1 MAAPNDKFIEIL
13 PEVSYKIG
21 SGLKSPAIARPA
33 FAILVSEEAMI
44 IASRLDGNWISGK
57 PTVSRFFRH
66 REHND
71 ETTVSAIEAAAY
83 SFQARVQG
91 VMDKL
96 IDEDMAW
103 LDDLSVFAKLR
114 EFEVHCPPDKKSEV
128 RNYISTLRDYIRANI
143 LGLLTE
149 GLPSNLSKAAN
160 CHRRAEQYLKPMDFN
175 FDSLWETLAV
185 RERIMTKFFWL
196 MVRDFSFASVYTS
209 SLFEKL
215 PPIRSLGGDR
225 GRRNVVIEKEYGVKR
240 TNFTDIKITN
250 QHINTAIFKAIKEG
264 GYNKGEFP
272 DECYPWGSNADISP
286 AWKKQS
292 TTSAEY
298 DPTRSPS
305 SAPYHTTSIPE
316 VGSIKSVAF
325 ATQEQL
331 AYYKTVQDAYA
342 GKAAHEEPF
351 SKRLVQQDERE
362 DGLERFQ
369 PILPIPS
376 NDYGS
381 PFMRHRHNGEFPKI
395 EAGEGSSMTSKRASE
410 DPLSDRVGPIHEH
423 ASGEVHTEENEL
435 RAAYEKYDEEAF
447 RKFFN
452 ELPDRSRP
460 LSSIP
465 DNSNKQRL
473 LTLDSCHP
481 PGSKRTAIP
490 ESPTSTFKS
499 KSYVY
504 AYYSD
509 DLAEA
514 SHLSTLNTSEEDD
527 SEIGASTEDQ
537 YAFDADLIS
546 NMNSRSG
553 KVILSQQ
560 ISAPITI
567 VQGASKQKE
576 KTLTTARKNF
586 ASDNREVLSRGNRS
600 SQARMSATID
610 KEAPEARRTAN
621 STGFSPS
628 TKSTLSP
635 RRGLFD
641 FEDFESPENATT
653 FASPTSHGK
662 RKSDASDTPQLPRVS
677 SKPVLPAISNI
688 TTISPFFSIEILHAQ
703 VSNYLRTLALTML
716 SAETD
721 INELTDTLLC
731 LTDAEYKF
739 LPLWAGGNDDGSGGV
754 VDTDM
759 PPAIHGGPSGP
770 GPSYHT
776 GSTVGSR
783 ASSVVDWGM
792 TEAATSVGV
801 ENGESDH
808 IDRRKVVSEDGFGDA
823 SSITFSDD
831 TVDYEIERE
840 YEVLTPVMTSVEV
853 DYDNGDD
860 DDDFMNLSDEE
871 LELDD
876 E

>member
-1 MAAPNDKFIEIL
+1 MAAPNDQFIEIL

-57 PTVSRFFRH
+57 PTVSRFLRH

-96 IDEDMAW
+96 VDKNMAW
-103 LDDLSVFAKLR
+103 LDSLSVFAKLR
-114 EFEVHCPPDKKSEV
+114 EFEVHCIPDEKTEV
-128 RNYISTLRDYIRANI
+128 RNYISTLQDYIRANI

-149 GLPSNLSKAAN
+149 GLPSNLCKTAN
-160 CHRRAEQYLKPMDFN
+160 SHRRAEQYLKPMDFN

-196 MVRDFSFASVYTS
+196 MVRDFSFASVYTP
-209 SLFEKL
+209 SLFKKL
-215 PPIRSLGGDR
+215 PPYSGLGDDR
-225 GRRNVVIEKEYGVKR
+225 GRRNVVIEKEYGVQR
-240 TNFTDIKITN
+240 TNITDIKITN

-264 GYNKGEFP
+264 GYNNGEFP
-272 DECYPWGSNADISP
+272 DECYLWGSNADVSP

-292 TTSAEY
+292 TTSAKY
-298 DPTRSPS
+298 DPAQSPY
-305 SAPYHTTSIPE
+305 SAPCYTTSIPE
-316 VGSIKSVAF
+316 AGSVKSVAF
-325 ATQEQL
+325 ATREQL

-342 GKAAHEEPF
+342 GKVAHEEPF
-351 SKRLVQQDERE
+351 AKRLVQQHERE
-362 DGLERFQ
+362 DGPARFQ
-369 PILPIPS
+369 PILAKQS
-376 NDYGS
+376 NDYES
-381 PFMRHRHNGEFPKI
+381 LSLRHRYNGKFPKI
-395 EAGEGSSMTSKRASE
+395 EAGEGSTMALKSASE
-410 DPLSDRVGPIHEH
+410 DPFSDRIGPIHEH
-423 ASGEVHTEENEL
+423 ASGEVHTEEKKL
-435 RAAYEKYDEEAF
+435 QAAYDKYDEEAF
-447 RKFFN
+447 SKFFN

-465 DNSNKQRL
+465 DNSNKQPL
-473 LTLDSCHP
+473 LTQESCYP
-481 PGSKRTAIP
+481 PGLKRTAIP
-490 ESPTSTFKS
+490 ESPALDFKS
-499 KSYVY
+499 KAYKY

-514 SHLSTLNTSEEDD
+514 SNLSTLNTSEKDD
-527 SEIGASTEDQ
+527 VKIGVSMEDQ

-546 NMNSRSG
+546 NLNSGSG
-553 KVILSQQ
+553 KVVLSQQ
-560 ISAPITI
+560 ISAPTI
-567 VQGASKQKE
+567 IQGSSKQKE
-576 KTLTTARKNF
+576 KTLTARKSF
-586 ASDNREVLSRGNRS
+586 ISDILEVLSRGNGS
-600 SQARMSATID
+600 PQTRMPVTID
-610 KEAPEARRTAN
+610 EEAPEAQRTAN
-621 STGFSPS
+621 STGLSPS

-635 RRGLFD
+635 RCGLFD
-641 FEDFESPENATT
+641 LEDIDSAENATT
-653 FASPTSHGK
+653 FASLTSHGK
-662 RKSDASDTPQLPRVS
+662 RKSDASDTPQLPRAS
-677 SKPVLPAISNI
+677 SKPVIPAISNI
-688 TTISPFFSIEILHAQ
+688 TPISPFFSIEILHAQ

-739 LPLWAGGNDDGSGGV
+739 LPLWAGGDDDGSGGV
-754 VDTDM
+754 VDTDL
-759 PPAIHGGPSGP
+759 PPAIYGGPSGP

-783 ASSVVDWGM
+783 ASSVVDWGT
-792 TEAATSVGV
+792 TEAATSVRV

-831 TVDYEIERE
+831 TVDYEVERG

-853 DYDNGDD
+853 NNDNGD